1 LKIAAGT
8 SLGSR
13 TDIRITE
20 ALETGRIKYSSGSNG
35 SLKLCGNSIDEW
47 GLFPF
52 KGRSSKLGV
61 FVVQKGLED
70 ISDSIAILLNSGAM
84 VIDTLMLNERLRKER
99 TKRALAEAHV
109 KVLSGMLPI
118 CCSCKKIRDDNGYWE
133 QVEVYVR
140 DHSEAE
146 FSHGICP
153 ECMEKLYGKELC
165 DKIAN
170 KGQQ

>member
-1 LKIAAGT
+1 MQ
-8 SLGSR
+8 LGSADI
-13 TDIRITE
+13 TDST
-20 ALETGRIKYSSGSNG
+20 
-35 SLKLCGNSIDEW
+35 
-47 GLFPF
+47 
-52 KGRSSKLGV
+52 
-61 FVVQKGLED
+61 
-70 ISDSIAILLNSGAM
+70 AILVNSGAM
-84 VIDTLMLNERLRKER
+84 VIDTLMLNERLRKESAR
-99 TKRALAEAHV
+99 LALAEAHV

-165 DKIAN
+165 DKIVK